1 MESVEEREDD
11 RLQAAT
17 LNSTL
22 SADEREGVFDGVGYK
37 TLALEVI
44 EGKGLLVPADGG

>member
-37 TLALEVI
+37 TLALEVVR
-44 EGKGLLVPADGG
+44 ERELLDPA